1 MFVAFDDTDSVESMC
16 TTYLATEVI
25 DAMRDHDLI
34 GLPRL
39 VRLNPAVPWKT
50 RGNAA
55 LCLRFGHGK
64 GPCQMVGMIRDGP
77 IHSYPECVRL
87 ADPELVMDRCSQL
100 LRKWSRV
107 QEDASP
113 GLVVSRKKPRA
124 SLYWSAVRGIVQ
136 KSEVL
141 EELDRIGA
149 ARFELEGGRGV
160 IGASAAMSWRPRDF
174 TYEVIAYRERS
185 RWGTPRLVSDGSVKE
200 MDRRFPSTFNNYDD
214 LAGRRAIS
222 PHTPCPV
229 LYGIRGD
236 VPADLPQAM
245 DAIQSEPVD
254 RWVMFLSNQGTDD
267 HVLEKWTELLP
278 ARTYSIQ
285 GRIVSMPWTIAG
297 GHALIKMLPDGSK
310 QELDLAAYEPSK
322 SFREVVRGLRPGD
335 MVRAVGELRAV
346 PRTLNLEKLEIMEM
360 AGVTVKT
367 ANPVCPIC
375 NKSMQSMGRGGGYRC
390 RVCGDKQPQS
400 SATYTPERRPLSLGW
415 YEPPVSARRHL
426 SKPLKRTPLA
436 WHRRKSM
443 VNIDN
448 NLYP

>member
-1 MFVAFDDTDSVESMC
+1 
-16 TTYLATEVI
+16 
-25 DAMRDHDLI
+25 
-34 GLPRL
+34 
-39 VRLNPAVPWKT
+39 
-50 RGNAA
+50 
-55 LCLRFGHGK
+55 
-64 GPCQMVGMIRDGP
+64 
-77 IHSYPECVRL
+77 
-87 ADPELVMDRCSQL
+87 
-100 LRKWSRV
+100 
-107 QEDASP
+107 
-113 GLVVSRKKPRA
+113 
-124 SLYWSAVRGIVQ
+124 
-136 KSEVL
+136 
-141 EELDRIGA
+141 
-149 ARFELEGGRGV
+149 
-160 IGASAAMSWRPRDF
+160 
-174 TYEVIAYRERS
+174 
-185 RWGTPRLVSDGSVKE
+185 

-297 GHALIKMLPDGSK
+297 GHALIKMLPDRSK